1 MLRYASLSVEEHTMG
16 PTQSFLTEQEVIDQ
30 SFRLG
35 ANIYASGFRPS
46 FIVGLWRGGSA
57 VGIYVQECL
66 QTLGVISDHIA
77 IRTSYQGAPDY
88 ARQLHSATPDIQVH
102 GTQYLLDTLSADDK
116 LLIVDDVF
124 ATGRNM
130 LAVLDHIKS
139 RLRKNFP
146 EAVRIA
152 CLYEKPTQRKVSLKP
167 DFVLHQTDDW
177 LVLPYEIQGLSPEE
191 IKRHKPFVATL
202 AERYGLDLPSYN
214 DGEKR

>member
-1 MLRYASLSVEEHTMG
+1 MLRYASFSVGEHNMG
-16 PTQSFLTEQEVIDQ
+16 PTRSFLTEQEVIDQ

-66 QTLGVISDHIA
+66 QTLGVLSDHIA

-88 ARQLHSATPDIQVH
+88 ARQFHSATPDIQVH

-130 LAVLDHIKS
+130 LAVLDHLKS
-139 RLRKNFP
+139 RLRRNFP

-177 LVLPYEIQGLSPEE
+177 LVLPYEIQGLSLEE

>member
-1 MLRYASLSVEEHTMG
+1 MG

-66 QTLGVISDHIA
+66 QTLGVVSDHIA
-77 IRTSYQGAPDY
+77 IRTSYQGAADY
-88 ARQLHSATPDIQVH
+88 AQQLRSAAPDIQVH

-130 LAVLDHIKS
+130 LAVLDHLKS

-146 EAVRIA
+146 DAVRIA
-152 CLYEKPTQRKVSLKP
+152 CLYEKPTQRRVSLKP
-167 DFVLHQTDDW
+167 DFVLNQTDEW

-191 IKRHKPFVATL
+191 IKRHKPFVAAL

>member
-1 MLRYASLSVEEHTMG
+1 MG
-16 PTQSFLTEQEVIDQ
+16 PTRSFLTEQEVIDQ

-66 QTLGVISDHIA
+66 QTLGVVSDHIA

-102 GTQYLLDTLSADDK
+102 GTQYLLDTLSADDR

-130 LAVLDHIKS
+130 LAVLDHLKS
-139 RLRKNFP
+139 RLRKNLP
-146 EAVRIA
+146 EAIRIA
-152 CLYEKPTQRKVSLKP
+152 CLYEKPTQRRVNLKP
-167 DFVLHQTDDW
+167 DFVLNQTDDW
-177 LVLPYEIQGLSPEE
+177 LVLPYEIQGLSLAE
-191 IKRHKPFVATL
+191 IKRHKPFVAAL
-202 AERYGLDLPSYN
+202 AERYGLDLPSHH
-214 DGEKR
+214 DGKKQ

>member
-1 MLRYASLSVEEHTMG
+1 MG
-16 PTQSFLTEQEVIDQ
+16 PTQSFLTEQEIIDK

-35 ANIYASGFRPS
+35 ANVYASGFRPS

-66 QTLGVISDHIA
+66 QTLGVLSDHIA

-88 ARQLHSATPDIQVH
+88 ARQFHSATPDIQVH

-130 LAVLDHIKS
+130 LAVLDHLKS
-139 RLRKNFP
+139 RLRRNFP

-177 LVLPYEIQGLSPEE
+177 LVLPYEIQGLSLEE

>member
-1 MLRYASLSVEEHTMG
+1 MG
-16 PTQSFLTEQEVIDQ
+16 PTRSFLTEQEVIDL
-30 SFRLG
+30 SFQLG

-66 QTLGVISDHIA
+66 QTLGVVSDHIA

-88 ARQLHSATPDIQVH
+88 AQQLHSAAPDIQVH
-102 GTQYLLDTLSADDK
+102 GTQYLLDTLRAEDK

-130 LAVLDHIKS
+130 LAVINHLKS
-139 RLRKNFP
+139 RLRRNFP

-152 CLYEKPTQRKVSLKP
+152 CLFEKPSQSRVRLKP
-167 DFVLHQTDDW
+167 DFVIDQTNHW
-177 LVLPYEIQGLSPEE
+177 LVLPYELQGLSHEE
-191 IKRHKPFVATL
+191 IKKYKPYVAEL
-202 AERYGLDLPSYN
+202 AERYGLNLPPN
-214 DGEKR
+214 HKDEKQ

>member
-1 MLRYASLSVEEHTMG
+1 MG
-16 PTQSFLTEQEVIDQ
+16 PTRSFLTEQEVIDQ

-66 QTLGVISDHIA
+66 QTLGVVSDHIA

-102 GTQYLLDTLSADDK
+102 GTQYLLDTLSADDR

-130 LAVLDHIKS
+130 LAVLDHLKS
-139 RLRKNFP
+139 RLRKNLP
-146 EAVRIA
+146 EAIRIA
-152 CLYEKPTQRKVSLKP
+152 CLYEKPTQRRVNLKP
-167 DFVLHQTDDW
+167 DFVLNQTDDW
-177 LVLPYEIQGLSPEE
+177 LVLPYEIQGLSLAE
-191 IKRHKPFVATL
+191 IKRHKPFVAAL
-202 AERYGLDLPSYN
+202 AERYGLDLPSRH
-214 DGEKR
+214 DGKRQ

>member
-1 MLRYASLSVEEHTMG
+1 MG
-16 PTQSFLTEQEVIDQ
+16 PTRSFLTEQEVIDQ

-66 QTLGVISDHIA
+66 QTLGVVSDHIA

-102 GTQYLLDTLSADDK
+102 GTQYLLDTLSADDR

-130 LAVLDHIKS
+130 LSVLDHLKS
-139 RLRKNFP
+139 RLRKNLP
-146 EAVRIA
+146 EAIRIA

-167 DFVLHQTDDW
+167 DFVLNQTDDW
-177 LVLPYEIQGLSPEE
+177 LVLPYEIQGLSLEE
-191 IKRHKPFVATL
+191 IKRHKPFVAAL
-202 AERYGLDLPSYN
+202 AERYGLDLPSHH
-214 DGEKR
+214 DGKKQ

>member
-1 MLRYASLSVEEHTMG
+1 MG
-16 PTQSFLTEQEVIDQ
+16 PTRSFLTEQEVIDQ

-66 QTLGVISDHIA
+66 QTLGVVSDHIA

-88 ARQLHSATPDIQVH
+88 ARQLHSATPDIQIH
-102 GTQYLLDTLSADDK
+102 GTQYLLDTLSADDR

-130 LAVLDHIKS
+130 LAVLDHLKS
-139 RLRKNFP
+139 RLRKNLP
-146 EAVRIA
+146 EAIRIA
-152 CLYEKPTQRKVSLKP
+152 CLYEKPTQRRVNLKP
-167 DFVLHQTDDW
+167 DFVLNQTDDW
-177 LVLPYEIQGLSPEE
+177 LVLPYEIQGLSLAE
-191 IKRHKPFVATL
+191 IKRHKPFVAAL
-202 AERYGLDLPSYN
+202 AEHYGLDLPSHH
-214 DGEKR
+214 DGKKQ

>member
-1 MLRYASLSVEEHTMG
+1 MLRYASFSVGEHTMG
-16 PTQSFLTEQEVIDQ
+16 PTRSFLTEQEVINQ

-66 QTLGVISDHIA
+66 QTLGVLSDHIA

-130 LAVLDHIKS
+130 LAVLDLSLIHI
-139 RLRKNFP
+139 
-146 EAVRIA
+146 
-152 CLYEKPTQRKVSLKP
+152 
-167 DFVLHQTDDW
+167 
-177 LVLPYEIQGLSPEE
+177 
-191 IKRHKPFVATL
+191 
-202 AERYGLDLPSYN
+202 
-214 DGEKR
+214 

>member
-16 PTQSFLTEQEVIDQ
+16 PTQSFLSEQEVIDQ
-30 SFRLG
+30 SFQLG

-46 FIVGLWRGGSA
+46 VIVGLWRGGSA

-66 QTLGVISDHIA
+66 QTLGVASDHIA

-88 ARQLHSATPDIQVH
+88 ARQLHSAAPDIQVH
-102 GTQYLLDTLSADDK
+102 GTQYLLDTLGAEDN

-124 ATGRNM
+124 ATGRNT
-130 LAVLDHIKS
+130 LAVLDHLRS

-152 CLYEKPTQRKVSLKP
+152 CLYEKPSQSKVSLRP
-167 DFVLHQTDDW
+167 DFVINQRDDW
-177 LVLPYEIQGLSPEE
+177 LVLPYELQGLSLEE
-191 IKRHKPFVATL
+191 IKRHKPFVAEL
-202 AERYGLDLPSYN
+202 AERYGLDLPSYH
-214 DGEKR
+214 DGEKP

>member
-1 MLRYASLSVEEHTMG
+1 MG
-16 PTQSFLTEQEVIDQ
+16 PIQSFLTEQEVIDK

-35 ANIYASGFRPS
+35 ANVYASGFRPS

-66 QTLGVISDHIA
+66 QTLGVVSNHIA

-124 ATGRNM
+124 ATGRNV
-130 LAVLDHIKS
+130 LAVLDHLKS

-152 CLYEKPTQRKVSLKP
+152 CLYEKPSQSRVSLKP
-167 DFVLHQTDDW
+167 DFVIDQTDDW
-177 LVLPYEIQGLSPEE
+177 LVLPYELQGLSREE
-191 IKRHKPFVATL
+191 IKRHKPFVAAL
-202 AERYGLDLPSYN
+202 AERYGLDLPSYY
-214 DGEKR
+214 DSEKR

>member
-1 MLRYASLSVEEHTMG
+1 MG

-46 FIVGLWRGGSA
+46 FMACGEVLA

-66 QTLGVISDHIA
+66 QTLGVVSDHIA

-88 ARQLHSATPDIQVH
+88 ARQLHSAAPDIQVH
-102 GTQYLLDTLSADDK
+102 GTQYLLDTLGAEDN

-124 ATGRNM
+124 ATGRNT
-130 LAVLDHIKS
+130 LAVLDHLRS

-152 CLYEKPTQRKVSLKP
+152 CLYEKPSQSRVSLKP
-167 DFVLHQTDDW
+167 DFVINQRDDW
-177 LVLPYEIQGLSPEE
+177 LVLPYELQGLSLEE
-191 IKRHKPFVATL
+191 IKRHKPFVAEL
-202 AERYGLDLPSYN
+202 AERYGLDLPSYH
-214 DGEKR
+214 DGEKP

>member
-1 MLRYASLSVEEHTMG
+1 MG
-16 PTQSFLTEQEVIDQ
+16 PTRSFLTEQEVIDQ

-66 QTLGVISDHIA
+66 QTLGVVSDHIA

-88 ARQLHSATPDIQVH
+88 ARQLHSATPNIQVH
-102 GTQYLLDTLSADDK
+102 GTQYLLDTLSADDR

-130 LAVLDHIKS
+130 LAVLDHLKS
-139 RLRKNFP
+139 RLRKNLP
-146 EAVRIA
+146 EAIRIA
-152 CLYEKPTQRKVSLKP
+152 CLYEKPTQRRVNLKP
-167 DFVLHQTDDW
+167 DFVLNQTDDW
-177 LVLPYEIQGLSPEE
+177 LVLPYEIQGLSLAE
-191 IKRHKPFVATL
+191 IKRHKPFVAAL
-202 AERYGLDLPSYN
+202 AERYGLDLPSRR
-214 DGEKR
+214 DGKRQ

>member
-1 MLRYASLSVEEHTMG
+1 MLRYASFSVGEHTMG
-16 PTQSFLTEQEVIDQ
+16 PTRSFLTEQEVIDQ

-66 QTLGVISDHIA
+66 QTLEVVSNHIA

-102 GTQYLLDTLSADDK
+102 GTQYLLDTLSADDR

-130 LAVLDHIKS
+130 LAVLDHLKS
-139 RLRKNFP
+139 RLRRNFP

-177 LVLPYEIQGLSPEE
+177 LVLPYEIQGLSLEE

-214 DGEKR
+214 DGEKQ

>member
-1 MLRYASLSVEEHTMG
+1 MG
-16 PTQSFLTEQEVIDQ
+16 PTRSFLTEQEVIDQ

-66 QTLGVISDHIA
+66 QTLGVVSDHIA

-88 ARQLHSATPDIQVH
+88 ARQLHSATPNIQVH
-102 GTQYLLDTLSADDK
+102 GTQYLLDTLSADDR

-130 LAVLDHIKS
+130 LAVLDHLKS
-139 RLRKNFP
+139 RLRKNLP
-146 EAVRIA
+146 EAIRIA
-152 CLYEKPTQRKVSLKP
+152 CLYEKPTQRRVNLKP
-167 DFVLHQTDDW
+167 DFVLNQTDDW
-177 LVLPYEIQGLSPEE
+177 LVLPYEIQGLSLAE
-191 IKRHKPFVATL
+191 IKRHKPFVAAL
-202 AERYGLDLPSYN
+202 AERYGLDLPSHH
-214 DGEKR
+214 DGKKQ